1 MSIASVSGG
10 YKIGDVIGFLGRG
23 FVSRFINL
31 GTCGIP
37 NWGVSHVAIVGEW
50 EDIPILFE
58 STTLNDLPCYI
69 TGNFV
74 KGVQAHPIAQR
85 IEKYDGYVWHYPL
98 YRELYHHEATRLR
111 RFLHDSLGTPYDSIG
126 AVRSGGVVTNLF
138 EGLLRAEDLSS
149 VFCSELMA
157 SAFGNL
163 GLYSIANASRW
174 NPNKICRRLRKAGV
188 LKRPVRKK

>member
-1 MSIASVSGG
+1 MHIVPRVCER
-10 YKIGDVIGFLGRG
+10 YKLGDVIGFLGRG
-23 FVSRFINL
+23 FCSRFINF

-50 EDIPILFE
+50 EGIPILFE
-58 STTLNDLPCYI
+58 STTQTERPCYI
-69 TGNFV
+69 TGSSI

-85 IEKYDGYVWHYPL
+85 IEEYNGHVWHYPL
-98 YRELYHHEATRLR
+98 YRELYNHEATRLR
-111 RFLHDSLGTPYDSIG
+111 RFLHDALGTPYDLRG
-126 AVRSGGVVTNLF
+126 AIRSGGIVTNFL
-138 EGLLRAEDLSS
+138 EALLRAEDLSS

-174 NPNKICRRLRKAGV
+174 NPNKI
-188 LKRPVRKK
+188 